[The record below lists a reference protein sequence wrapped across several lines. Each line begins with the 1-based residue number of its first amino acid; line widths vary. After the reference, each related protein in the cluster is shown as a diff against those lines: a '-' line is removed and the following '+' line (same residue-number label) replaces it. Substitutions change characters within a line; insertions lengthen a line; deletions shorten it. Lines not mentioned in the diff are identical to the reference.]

1 MSRNQLILDN
11 AHDRRLREIAYRE
24 GKSISEVVR
33 QILDEYFAEKDR
45 QAREEALKALDELDR
60 IREAAARYG
69 VYEDDLV
76 NEAREERLRE
86 IEDVWKQSL

>member
-1 MSRNQLILDN
+1 MSRNQLILGN

-45 QAREEALKALDELDR
+45 QAREEALQALAGLDG
-60 IREAAARYG
+60 IREATARYG
-69 VYEDDLV
+69 VYEGDPI
-76 NEAREERLRE
+76 NEAREERDRE
-86 IEDVWKQSL
+86 TEDVWKQWS

>member
-33 QILDEYFAEKDR
+33 KILDEYFAEKDR
-45 QAREEALKALDELDR
+45 KAREDALQALDGLDR
-60 IREAAARYG
+60 ICEATARYG
-69 VYEDDLV
+69 VYEGDLV
-76 NEAREERLRE
+76 NEAREERMRE
-86 IEDVWKQSL
+86 MEDVWKRSS

>member
-11 AHDRRLREIAYRE
+11 VHDRRLREIARRE

-45 QAREEALKALDELDR
+45 QAREEALRALEGLDK
-60 IREAAARYG
+60 IREATARYG
-69 VYEDDLV
+69 VYEGDLI
-76 NEAREERLRE
+76 NEAREERDRE
-86 IEDVWKQSL
+86 TEDVWKQWS

>member
-45 QAREEALKALDELDR
+45 QAREEALKALDGLDR
-60 IREAAARYG
+60 IREASARYG
-69 VYEDDLV
+69 VYEGDLV

-86 IEDVWKQSL
+86 MENVWKQSL